1 MGKLSKDTT
10 EADVKEHFM
19 RFGYVLDVYLPRG
32 EGLGGVTPF
41 GCFDTVSRCG
51 CQPCSA
57 ACLLACSGQR
67 ACHVHACL
75 A

>member
-32 EGLGGVTPF
+32 VCHSSTEPFCALFGMCMTGL
-41 GCFDTVSRCG
+41 
-51 CQPCSA
+51 
-57 ACLLACSGQR
+57 CLRAGHALAPRR
-67 ACHVHACL
+67 ARPTSWQCN
-75 A
+75 